1 MRRPLIAIVAAGA
14 AAFALV
20 AGAGSAAAALPK
32 TIQVV
37 TFTPNA
43 PYEFRRG
50 GKLTGFDIQLVERIA
65 RTIGITRVQW
75 RPQTTF
81 SKVIPLVAADTY
93 PMAASSITVTAGREQ
108 RIDFG
113 VPYYTTQI
121 GIVTRANSPI
131 AGYGDLAGQTVGA
144 VAGTTGQTTAN
155 NLPNSRVR
163 VYPTFPALYRALLN
177 AKIGAALNDY
187 PQSQWYVRANKRKFA
202 MAGTIPGSGSA
213 IALAFA
219 PNQDALR
226 VAFNRG
232 LAKLRT
238 NGTLGKLVNTWM
250 PNP

>member
-1 MRRPLIAIVAAGA
+1 MRRPLIALVAAGGA
-14 AAFALV
+14 ALVLV
-20 AGAGSAAAALPK
+20 AGAGSATAALPK

-43 PYEFRRG
+43 PFEFRRA

-81 SKVIPLVAADTY
+81 SKVIPLVATDTY
-93 PMAASSITVTAGREQ
+93 PMAAADITVTTAREQ

-113 VPYYTTQI
+113 TPYYTTQI

-131 AGYGDLAGQTVGA
+131 VGYGGLAGQTVG
-144 VAGTTGQTTAN
+144 VVNGTTGQTAAN

-163 VYPTFPALYRALLN
+163 SYPTFPALYKALLD

-187 PQSQWYVRANKRKFA
+187 PQSQWYVQANARKFT

-219 PNQDALR
+219 PDQDALR

-232 LAKLRT
+232 LATLRS
-238 NGTLGKLVNTWM
+238 NGTLGKLVNTWI
-250 PNP
+250 PSP